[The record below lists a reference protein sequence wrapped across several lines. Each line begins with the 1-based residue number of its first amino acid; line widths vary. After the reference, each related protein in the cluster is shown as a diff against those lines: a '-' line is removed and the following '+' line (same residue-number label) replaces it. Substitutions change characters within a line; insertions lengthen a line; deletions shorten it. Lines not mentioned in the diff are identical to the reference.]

1 MNAPLSAP
9 LNRRSFFKLSALTGG
24 GLVLAYC
31 LKSGRIAK
39 AAADT
44 MEGSFSP
51 SAFLRIAP
59 DGTVTIVSARPEI
72 GQGIKTSLP
81 MVIAEELGV
90 NWNQVKVVSAPLN
103 AAFGQQTAGGSM
115 STPNSYLAMR
125 KIGATARLM
134 LVRAAAKTWGVPE
147 SECIAENGHIRHR
160 DSGRTL
166 NYGELAATAATLP
179 VPEEAAV
186 PLKDPKDFSLLGS
199 RIGGVDNPK
208 IVTGQPL
215 FGLDQKVPGM
225 KYAVYQKCPVFSGQP
240 LSANLDHIKALPGV
254 HSAFIISQKT
264 PGLNG
269 LLPGV
274 AIVADSTWAAIKA
287 RRELEVKWN
296 EGPHATDSW
305 ASFTAQAKA
314 LGPKPGAERLRSDGN
329 VVSAFAA
336 ATKTVESTYSYP
348 WVAHATLEPQ
358 NCTAD
363 VKGDRA
369 ELWIP
374 TQNPEGARQLVA
386 QVLGIPA
393 DNIAVTTTRS
403 GGAFGRR
410 GDNDYAAEA
419 AVISRQAGVPI
430 HLVWTREDDMQH
442 DHYRPGGFHFLR
454 GAVDAQGKLS
464 AWRHHAVEFN
474 AAMTGDDF
482 PGRFVAHCLL
492 ESTQLSHAIPI
503 GAWRAPRDNTF
514 AWAVASFLDELA
526 QAAGRDPIEFNL
538 ELLSARHLAP
548 PSPAGSHNPPYN
560 PDRMRGVI
568 QLAAEKSNWT
578 QPLPRGRGR
587 GLGYYYSHR
596 GYVAEV
602 AEVTVSKAGKLTVD
616 RVVAA
621 VDVGAQIINL
631 SGAEAQVQ
639 GALIDGLSAAWRQE
653 LDVDRGRMV
662 QSNFH
667 EYAMLRLPEAPRQID
682 IHFRKTDF
690 PVTGLGEPGLP
701 PIAPAVCNA
710 VFAATGKRIRE
721 LPFSRTDLSWS

>member
-1 MNAPLSAP
+1 VNPPLAAP
-9 LNRRSFFKLSALTGG
+9 LNRRSFFKLSALAGG

-39 AAADT
+39 AATDT

-72 GQGIKTSLP
+72 GQGIKTALP

-90 NWNQVKVVSAPLN
+90 NWNQVKVISAPLN
-103 AAFGQQTAGGSM
+103 SAFGQQTAGGSM
-115 STPNSYLAMR
+115 STPTSYQAMR

-147 SECIAENGHIRHR
+147 SECVAENGRVRHR

-166 NYGELAATAATLP
+166 GYGDLAATAATMP
-179 VPEEAAV
+179 VPDEATV
-186 PLKDPKDFSLLGS
+186 PLKDPKDFTLLGS
-199 RIGGVDNPK
+199 RVGGVDNPK
-208 IVTGQPL
+208 IVTGQRL

-225 KYAVYQKCPVFSGQP
+225 KYAVYQKCPVFSGKP
-240 LSANLDHIKALPGV
+240 LSANLEHLKTLPGV
-254 HSAFIISQKT
+254 RDAFIIHQKS
-264 PGLNG
+264 PGLTG

-274 AIVADSTWAAIKA
+274 AIVADSTWSAIKA
-287 RRELEVKWN
+287 RRELEVKWE
-296 EGPHATDSW
+296 EGPNAKDSW
-305 ASFTAQAKA
+305 AAFTAQAKI
-314 LGPKPGAERLRSDGN
+314 LGPKPGAERLRADGN
-329 VVSAFAA
+329 VLAAFGAA
-336 ATKTVESTYSYP
+336 AKTITASYSYP

-363 VKGDRA
+363 VRKDRA

-386 QVLGIPA
+386 QVIGMAPEKIS
-393 DNIAVTTTRS
+393 VTTTRS

-419 AVISRQAGVPI
+419 AVISQQAGVPI
-430 HLVWTREDDMQH
+430 QLVWTREDDMQH
-442 DHYRPGGFHFLR
+442 DHYRPGGFHFLG
-454 GAVDAQGKLS
+454 GALDAQGKLS
-464 AWRHHAVEFN
+464 AWRHHAIEFN

-492 ESTQLSHAIPI
+492 ESTQLPHGIPI

-514 AWAVASFLDELA
+514 AWATASFIDELA
-526 QAAGRDPIEFNL
+526 HAAGRDPIEFSL

-548 PSPAGSHNPPYN
+548 LSPAGSHNPPYN
-560 PDRMRGVI
+560 PERMRGVI
-568 QLAAEKSNWT
+568 QLVAEKSDWSK
-578 QPLPRGRGR
+578 PLARGRGR

-602 AEVTVSKAGKLTVD
+602 AEVTVTKAGKLTVD

-639 GALIDGLSAAWRQE
+639 GSIIDGLSAAWRQE
-653 LDVDRGRMV
+653 LDLDRGRIV

-682 IHFRKTDF
+682 IHFHKTDF
-690 PVTGLGEPGLP
+690 PVTGLGEPCLP

-721 LPFSRTDLSWS
+721 LPFSRTDLSWT